1 MTHTQK
7 TATTPPPSSPGRA
20 RSLPTATM
28 TAPAKGL
35 FATRDGRLGLLSML
49 ALVFQGT
56 ALSLVLRYSR

>member
-1 MTHTQK
+1 
-7 TATTPPPSSPGRA
+7 
-20 RSLPTATM
+20 M
-28 TAPAKGL
+28 TAPAL

>member
-1 MTHTQK
+1 
-7 TATTPPPSSPGRA
+7 
-20 RSLPTATM
+20 M